1 MPILCYL
8 NWSMRRALVAVL
20 LAGCAGGEDAPTGGV
35 PTLDATVDTLFDA
48 AEAAEDAAPV
58 DSGTL
63 VVDAGDTSVSIDPDA
78 ACATATAEAKT
89 EILPVDIIWMVDN
102 SASME
107 PAVTELKAGLN
118 AFAALIAAKKLDY
131 KVIMLA
137 LRSKT
142 SPITVAGGTRYPVCI
157 PAPLAGD
164 DNCGNGPRFFH
175 SHVDIKSTQPL
186 EQFLGTLD
194 QTEGY
199 KVGQERGAEPWKA
212 ELRPKASRTIV
223 IVSDD
228 NSRLSATDFETFAG
242 GKNPFN
248 SLILGPGVLDPSRA
262 GMFKDY
268 LFAGLYGWGS
278 ETDPG
283 VKCKFADGTSPAA
296 SGSTYT
302 TLVTKTGGP
311 RAKLCDGK
319 AAWTTFF
326 DAIASAVA
334 KTAKLACELELPL
347 PTTGTLDPGAVN
359 VKITGASGSTLVPKV
374 ASATA
379 CGTGLG
385 WYYDN
390 DTAPKKV
397 LLCPG
402 ACDAAN
408 AAVGVDKPGK
418 IEVLF
423 GCKTV
428 IK

>member
-1 MPILCYL
+1 L
-8 NWSMRRALVAVL
+8 ALAVL
-20 LAGCAGGEDAPTGGV
+20 VGCAGGEDAPTGGV
-35 PTLDATVDTLFDA
+35 PTSDASVIDTA
-48 AEAAEDAAPV
+48 AL

-63 VVDAGDTSVSIDPDA
+63 SLDVAETSTDTTFQPDA
-78 ACATATAEAKT
+78 ACAKATAEAKT

-102 SASME
+102 SSSME
-107 PAVTELKAGLN
+107 PAVAEIKAGLN
-118 AFAALIAAKKLDY
+118 AFAALIGAKKLDY

-142 SPITVAGGTRYPVCI
+142 SPITVAGSTRYPVCI
-157 PAPLAGD
+157 PPPLAGD

-175 SHVDIKSTQPL
+175 SHVDVKSTQPL

-212 ELRPKASRTIV
+212 ELRPTASRTIV
-223 IVSDD
+223 VVTDD

-248 SLILGPGVLDPSRA
+248 SLILPPGLLDPSRA
-262 GMFKDY
+262 GMF
-268 LFAGLYGWGS
+268 AGYVFGALYGWGS
-278 ETDPG
+278 ATDPS
-283 VKCKFADGTSPAA
+283 VKCKYADGTFPASA
-296 SGSTYT
+296 GPTYT
-302 TLVTKTGGP
+302 TLVSKTGGP
-311 RAKLCDGK
+311 RAQICGGK
-319 AAWTTFF
+319 SAWTPFF
-326 DAIASAVA
+326 DAIATAVA
-334 KTAKLACELELPL
+334 KTAKLACELELPV
-347 PTTGTLDPGAVN
+347 PSTGTLDPSAVN
-359 VKITGASGSTLVPKV
+359 VKIADVLIPKV
-374 ASATA
+374 ANAAA
-379 CGTGLG
+379 CGTSVA

-390 DTAPKKV
+390 DLTPTKV
-397 LLCPG
+397 ILCPA

-408 AAVGVDKPGK
+408 ASVGVDKPGK

>member
-1 MPILCYL
+1 
-8 NWSMRRALVAVL
+8 MRLLTVALL
-20 LAGCAGGEDAPTGGV
+20 IGCAGGEDAPSGGV
-35 PTLDATVDTLFDA
+35 PTPGSDSSVVLDTAG
-48 AEAAEDAAPV
+48 

-63 VVDAGDTSVSIDPDA
+63 GIDVIDATSDTGGVDLDA
-78 ACATATAEAKT
+78 ACAKATAEAKT
-89 EILPVDIIWMVDN
+89 EILPVDIIWVVDN
-102 SASME
+102 SSSME
-107 PAVTELKAGLN
+107 PAVVQLKAGLN

-142 SPITVAGGTRYPVCI
+142 SPIAVSGSTRYPVCI

-175 SHVDIKSTQPL
+175 SAVDIKSTQPL

-199 KVGQERGAEPWKA
+199 RMGQERGAEPWKA
-212 ELRPKASRTIV
+212 ELRATASKTIV
-223 IVSDD
+223 LVSDD

-248 SLILGPGVLDPSRA
+248 SLTLPPGILDASRG
-262 GMFKDY
+262 GMFKGY

-283 VKCKFADGTSPAA
+283 VRCTFADGTQPPSA
-296 SGSTYT
+296 GSTYT
-302 TLVTKTGGP
+302 TLVKKTGGP

-319 AAWTTFF
+319 AAWTAFF

-334 KTAKLACELELPL
+334 KTAKLSCDLALPVPPL
-347 PTTGTLDPGAVN
+347 GAGALDPSAVN
-359 VKITGASGSTLVPKV
+359 VRITNAMGSTLIPKV
-374 ASATA
+374 ANAGA
-379 CGTGLG
+379 CGTTLG
-385 WYYDN
+385 WYYDS
-390 DTAPKKV
+390 DATPTKV
-397 LLCPG
+397 ILCPA

-418 IEVLF
+418 IDVLF